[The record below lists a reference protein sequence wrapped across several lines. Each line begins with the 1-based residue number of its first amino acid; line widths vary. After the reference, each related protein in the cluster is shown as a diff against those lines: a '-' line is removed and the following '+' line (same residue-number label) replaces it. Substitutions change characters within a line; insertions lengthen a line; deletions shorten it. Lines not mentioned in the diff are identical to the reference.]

1 MSTTDIAPVSRCT
14 RCGSNL
20 EPGARFCSN
29 CGQAVDAEPA
39 KPEPTYWSDSSSE
52 WRTPAASTMPP
63 LSAAFDSGGGIG
75 KLFSGSGRI
84 SRLEYFLI
92 IVGIWVA
99 LAILWAISAVFE
111 APTLLLL
118 LTLVVWLVST
128 VIAICA
134 GVKRL
139 HDFDQSGW
147 LYLLFLIPFAGF
159 FLFFALLLK
168 GSSPGLNQY
177 GYADSG
183 SVMG

>member
-1 MSTTDIAPVSRCT
+1 
-14 RCGSNL
+14 
-20 EPGARFCSN
+20 
-29 CGQAVDAEPA
+29 
-39 KPEPTYWSDSSSE
+39 
-52 WRTPAASTMPP
+52 MPP
-63 LSAAFDSGGGIG
+63 LSAEFDSGGGIG
-75 KLFSGSGRI
+75 KLFSGSGRVG
-84 SRLEYFLI
+84 RMEYFLTLI
-92 IVGIWVA
+92 GIWVA
-99 LAILWAISAVFE
+99 LAVLWAISAVFD

-118 LTLVVWLVST
+118 LMIVVWVVST

-147 LYLLFLIPFAGF
+147 LYLLFLVPFAGF
-159 FLFFALLLK
+159 FLLFVLLLK